1 MALGDSTAC
10 ADDGGGCCAGAGLRA
25 LLEGRSSG
33 LLPTP
38 LSLHFSSVGIQG
50 RARRDRGAAREGW
63 QQGWGRS
70 SSQCSC
76 GKQTAEG
83 QWGGFGC
90 SQQPDGGASDG
101 HGMRCLGQH
110 TQREGQEER
119 GWQGPHGREVWD
131 RPPAKCG
138 VGHGHGLPFSV
149 GSGGISAPPQAQPRR
164 LREHSG
170 IRAQPYLSLPRG
182 GLGSV
187 EHLLPP
193 LHARHGFHVLAPVTH
208 FHGAFLREGRGRG

>member
-1 MALGDSTAC
+1 MESGYTKSSLLFLLCFLRCSLQIGDC
-10 ADDGGGCCAGAGLRA
+10 LLLCFVELFCLWMRWLRQ
-25 LLEGRSSG
+25 
-33 LLPTP
+33 
-38 LSLHFSSVGIQG
+38 H
-50 RARRDRGAAREGW
+50 RGEH
-63 QQGWGRS
+63 
-70 SSQCSC
+70 
-76 GKQTAEG
+76 
-83 QWGGFGC
+83 
-90 SQQPDGGASDG
+90 P
-101 HGMRCLGQH
+101 
-110 TQREGQEER
+110 GQEER

-170 IRAQPYLSLPRG
+170 IRTQPYLSLPRG